1 MKFFVNCRESR
12 PDSSDPVIL
21 GMHYS
26 RQTGVTAPA
35 SIEPLFP
42 LYIKKK
48 YLWSYILILVHSYSI
63 RTFRASVTL
72 LQVFV
77 VTSSLH
83 MCVCFLDDAFHCL
96 V

>member
-48 YLWSYILILVHSYSI
+48 YL
-63 RTFRASVTL
+63 
-72 LQVFV
+72 
-77 VTSSLH
+77 
-83 MCVCFLDDAFHCL
+83 
-96 V
+96 